1 MQISVSCVRLR
12 VRNSYLFQIT
22 QQMLQLKQHIWIRLQ
37 FLKMSVRSVSLA
49 VMTDGRTLWFK
60 ADSEERRPE
69 MLILKP

>member
-12 VRNSYLFQIT
+12 VRNSYLVQIT
-22 QQMLQLKQHIWIRLQ
+22 QQMVQRKQHIQLQ

-49 VMTDGRTLWFK
+49 VMMDGRTLWFK

-69 MLILKP
+69 MLMLMP